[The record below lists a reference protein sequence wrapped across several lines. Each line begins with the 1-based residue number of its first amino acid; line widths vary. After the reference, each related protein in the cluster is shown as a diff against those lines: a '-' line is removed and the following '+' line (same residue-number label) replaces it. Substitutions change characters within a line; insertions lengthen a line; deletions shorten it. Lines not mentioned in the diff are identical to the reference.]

1 MALVTSAAAAAAL
14 NSRESVKNGSSAQS
28 ENGFGKALKDKLGA
42 PAYMEQ
48 IFDEASRIY
57 GVSKNLIRAVSKA
70 ESSFNPKAVS
80 GAGAMGVMQLMP
92 GTASALGVTDPF
104 NARQNIMG
112 GTKYLKEN
120 LERFGG
126 NVDLALA
133 AYNAG
138 PGSVEKYNGI
148 PPYEETQNYVK
159 RVRSYMGDDD
169 TVYMAFGQEEN
180 SASDVAGYG
189 DLYLQAMM
197 SYGSPYS
204 LSGLSFEGLEDNGDT
219 VTMSKESFASL
230 VELLRI
236 QMRMNAQNDVGNM
249 LI

>member
-1 MALVTSAAAAAAL
+1 MSLVTSAAAAAAMQ
-14 NSRESVKNGSSAQS
+14 NKGIEKTSASGNGKG
-28 ENGFGKALKDKLGA
+28 GFTQTLKEKLGA

-92 GTASALGVTDPF
+92 GTASALGVSDPF
-104 NARQNIMG
+104 DPRQNIMG
-112 GTKYLKEN
+112 GTKYLREN
-120 LERFGG
+120 LERFDG

-159 RVRSYMGDDD
+159 RVKSYMGDE
-169 TVYMAFGQEEN
+169 TVYMTASATGQ
-180 SASDVAGYG
+180 SGTGADYDG
-189 DLYLQAMM
+189 DLYVKAMM
-197 SYGSPYS
+197 SSYSPFS
-204 LSGLSFEGLEDNGDT
+204 LSGLSLEGIEEDGET

-230 VELLRI
+230 IELLRI
-236 QMRMNAQNDVGNM
+236 QMIMNAQNDVGN
-249 LI
+249 LLT